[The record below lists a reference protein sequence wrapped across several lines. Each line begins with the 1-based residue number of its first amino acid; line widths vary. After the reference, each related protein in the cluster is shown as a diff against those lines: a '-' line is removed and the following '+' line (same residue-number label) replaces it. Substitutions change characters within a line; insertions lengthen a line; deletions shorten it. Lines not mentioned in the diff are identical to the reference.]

1 MKQTIRLGKGYEDCR
16 AEVEHIINQF
26 DRAGDTVHDGRNTIK
41 SFDTPR
47 GRWNVK
53 RYHRP
58 SFFNRFVYTLLRQ
71 PKGLRAFT
79 YPERVLTA
87 GFETPAP
94 VAYVE
99 QRRSGLLDYSFFISE
114 QCPYCRRFY
123 EFGNAR
129 VDDCRDI
136 VKDFAR
142 FTAGL
147 HEAGIY
153 HRDYSPGNIL
163 FDRVDGQWHFSIVDI
178 NRMEFGPVDIQK
190 GCANFARLWGQPEW
204 FVQLAQDYA
213 QARGA
218 DPQQCIEFVMA
229 ARAKFWKPRAK
240 HFNLPYTLRF

>member
-1 MKQTIRLGKGYEDCR
+1 MKQTIRLGRGYESCQ
-16 AEVEHIINQF
+16 AEVEAVVARF
-26 DRAGDTVHDGRNTIK
+26 DSGGNTVHDGRNTIK
-41 SFDTPR
+41 TFDTSR
-47 GRWNVK
+47 GQWNVK

-58 SFFNRFVYTLLRQ
+58 SLLNRVVYTFLRK

-79 YPERVLTA
+79 YPERVLAA

-99 QRRSGLLDYSFFISE
+99 QRHAGLLAYSFFISE
-114 QCPYCRRFY
+114 QCPYGRRFY
-123 EFGNAR
+123 EFGDAS
-129 VDDCRDI
+129 VDGCRDI
-136 VKDFAR
+136 VKAFAR

-163 FDRVDGQWHFSIVDI
+163 FDQVDGEWHFSIVDI
-178 NRMEFGPVDIQK
+178 NRMEFGLVDIVK

-204 FVQLAQDYA
+204 FVQLASDYA
-213 QARGA
+213 AARGA
-218 DPQQCIEFVMA
+218 DPQECIRLVLE
-229 ARAKFWKPRAK
+229 ARAKFWKPRAR